1 MTSSLK
7 LFLILYYIKQ
17 IDSVTHSA
25 TPHVPLL
32 CSYHILMSSV
42 IYYWTDTWQLGIYLL
57 NFYYTSIFVA
67 FPFLKI
73 GDDDNTQVD
82 CQTFCSWAKQNCP
95 RVFDGIH
102 CWMRKMLLQ
111 RGNSAA
117 AATPEVATVIYCYLL
132 GGGSM
137 VGVVGVM
144 FLKSHGPR
152 FKPSILPFLAFV
164 LGCPEFNSLAALCV
178 KPTDLPSASC
188 YF

>member
-1 MTSSLK
+1 
-7 LFLILYYIKQ
+7 
-17 IDSVTHSA
+17 
-25 TPHVPLL
+25 
-32 CSYHILMSSV
+32 
-42 IYYWTDTWQLGIYLL
+42 
-57 NFYYTSIFVA
+57 
-67 FPFLKI
+67 
-73 GDDDNTQVD
+73 
-82 CQTFCSWAKQNCP
+82 
-95 RVFDGIH
+95 
-102 CWMRKMLLQ
+102 MLLQ

-144 FLKSHGPR
+144 FLKSHDPR
-152 FKPSILPFLAFV
+152 FKPSILPFLGFV

>member
-1 MTSSLK
+1 M
-7 LFLILYYIKQ
+7 
-17 IDSVTHSA
+17 
-25 TPHVPLL
+25 PHVPLL
-32 CSYHILMSSV
+32 CSYHILTSSV
-42 IYYWTDTWQLGIYLL
+42 IYYWTDAWQLGIYLL

-132 GGGSM
+132 GGGS
-137 VGVVGVM
+137 VVEVVGVM

-152 FKPSILPFLAFV
+152 FKPSILPFLGFV
-164 LGCPEFNSLAALCV
+164 LGCPEFNSLAAHCV
-178 KPTDLPSASC
+178 KPTDLPSASR

>member
-1 MTSSLK
+1 M
-7 LFLILYYIKQ
+7 
-17 IDSVTHSA
+17 
-25 TPHVPLL
+25 
-32 CSYHILMSSV
+32 
-42 IYYWTDTWQLGIYLL
+42 IYYWTDAWQLGIYLL

-82 CQTFCSWAKQNCP
+82 CQTFCSRAKQNCP

-132 GGGSM
+132 GGGSV
-137 VGVVGVM
+137 VGVVRVM

-152 FKPSILPFLAFV
+152 FKPSILPFLWFV
-164 LGCPEFNSLAALCV
+164 LGYPEFNSLAALCV

>member
-1 MTSSLK
+1 M
-7 LFLILYYIKQ
+7 
-17 IDSVTHSA
+17 
-25 TPHVPLL
+25 PHMPLL
-32 CSYHILMSSV
+32 CSYHILTSSV
-42 IYYWTDTWQLGIYLL
+42 IYYWTDAWQLGIYLL

-73 GDDDNTQVD
+73 GDDDNTRVD

-132 GGGSM
+132 GGGSV
-137 VGVVGVM
+137 VGVVRVM

-178 KPTDLPSASC
+178 KPTDLPSSSC

>member
-1 MTSSLK
+1 M
-7 LFLILYYIKQ
+7 
-17 IDSVTHSA
+17 THSA

-32 CSYHILMSSV
+32 CSYHILTSSV
-42 IYYWTDTWQLGIYLL
+42 IYYWTDAWQLGLYLL

-132 GGGSM
+132 GGGSV

>member
-7 LFLILYYIKQ
+7 LFFNSLLYKTNRFSDTLSYA
-17 IDSVTHSA
+17 SRA
-25 TPHVPLL
+25 TFMFLPYFDVL
-32 CSYHILMSSV
+32 CDL
-42 IYYWTDTWQLGIYLL
+42 LL
-57 NFYYTSIFVA
+57 NRRMATWNLFVKFLLHLSFVA

-82 CQTFCSWAKQNCP
+82 CQTFCSWAKQNCS

-137 VGVVGVM
+137 VGVVIVM
-144 FLKSHGPR
+144 KSHGPR